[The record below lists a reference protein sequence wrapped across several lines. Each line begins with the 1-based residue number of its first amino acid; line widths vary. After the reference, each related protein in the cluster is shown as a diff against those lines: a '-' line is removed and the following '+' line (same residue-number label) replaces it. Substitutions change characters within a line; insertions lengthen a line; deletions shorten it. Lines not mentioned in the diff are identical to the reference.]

1 MYTKYKFNELT
12 LTATNY
18 NSKVSVELPSDAEL
32 SEVFDAFKTLLSGLG
47 YFEDALEPIILD
59 QAEIYELRMKRQT
72 DAEEQLRDT
81 ISNLRKELDR
91 YKQEEYIRVSNNLA
105 QEA

>member
-1 MYTKYKFNELT
+1 MYTKYKYNELT

-18 NSKVSVELPSDAEL
+18 NNKVSVELPCDAEL

-59 QAEIYELRMKRQT
+59 QAEMYELRIKRQT
-72 DAEEQLRDT
+72 DTEEQLRDT
-81 ISNLRKELDR
+81 ISNLRKELDKYR
-91 YKQEEYIRVSNNLA
+91 QEEYTKTLLA
-105 QEA
+105 EG